1 MEKAIQLICMEWNN
15 KRTAIMDVFTWTSA
29 QLTIQQLYVAIYL
42 WGHRGSDHMV
52 VGFITTYT
60 INH

>member
-29 QLTIQQLYVAIYL
+29 QLTIQQLYVAIYMPNCL
-42 WGHRGSDHMV
+42 
-52 VGFITTYT
+52 
-60 INH
+60 